1 MVDYEKPT
9 ERPSNGKFFGFD
21 HCTFWVGNAK
31 QAAAFYTSRMGF
43 EYYAYQGL
51 ETGNRQRATHVIRQ
65 GKIVFAFVSSYGPE
79 DTSDDI
85 QKHLVK
91 HGDGVRDVAFN
102 VEDAK
107 KVYEH
112 AISKGAKSVQEPKEP
127 EDTSDDIQKHL
138 VKHGDGVR
146 DVAFNVEDA
155 KKVYEHA
162 ITFLSL
168 LLHAISKGAKSV
180 QEPKELKDEHGTVI
194 IASVQ
199 TYGDTVHT
207 FVQRNDY
214 KGSFLPGFKEHYLK
228 DPINEV
234 LPPVGIEII
243 DHIVGNQG
251 EGEMQPVA
259 EWYEKMLEFHRFWSI
274 DDKMLHTDYSALN
287 SVVMTDFDE
296 NIKMPINEPAKAK
309 KKSQIQEYVDYYAGA
324 GVQHIALK
332 TENIIDAVTA
342 LRKRGVE
349 FLSIPKAYYDNLRKK
364 LPTFKIEV
372 KEDIDIIEKLHI
384 LIDYDD
390 KGYLLQIFTKPLEDR
405 PTLFFEIIQRR
416 NHWGFGAGNFKS
428 LFQAIED
435 EQARRGNLTD
445 EK

>member
-107 KVYEH
+107 KVYE
-112 AISKGAKSVQEPKEP
+112 
-127 EDTSDDIQKHL
+127 
-138 VKHGDGVR
+138 
-146 DVAFNVEDA
+146 
-155 KKVYEHA
+155 
-162 ITFLSL
+162 
-168 LLHAISKGAKSV
+168 HAISKGAKSV

>member
-107 KVYEH
+107 KVYE
-112 AISKGAKSVQEPKEP
+112 
-127 EDTSDDIQKHL
+127 
-138 VKHGDGVR
+138 
-146 DVAFNVEDA
+146 
-155 KKVYEHA
+155 
-162 ITFLSL
+162 
-168 LLHAISKGAKSV
+168 HAISKGAKSV

-445 EK
+445 EKWVWEWIKNFFILKCVLLL